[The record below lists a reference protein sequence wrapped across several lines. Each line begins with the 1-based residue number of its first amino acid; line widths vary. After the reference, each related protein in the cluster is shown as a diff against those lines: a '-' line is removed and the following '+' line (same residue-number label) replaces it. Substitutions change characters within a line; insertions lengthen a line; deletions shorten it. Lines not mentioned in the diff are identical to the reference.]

1 MGETGK
7 EGPASSST
15 EAEFAS
21 LTVLFE
27 QADTDQDGLLS
38 YEAFMPMIRVH
49 ASTQGYKLTREEA
62 QAIFDASRPLG
73 ESVHGAGG
81 HAAISELLRAMVTSP
96 WRVEAARVAHF
107 SELELGAYAAGSF
120 VRRSGAAYTSLLES
134 AFVRNDGDDD
144 DNEPATA
151 WSALA
156 ALAQPG
162 PSSPTPTPSAAS
174 SSVKALGAAV
184 ALPVK
189 ATPTKA
195 MPTKA
200 REASSELPAKAVA
213 TTAAHGFNRS
223 GSVNRSGSA
232 PPPKVASPK
241 PTVPKVT
248 TPKTPKT
255 PKTSKP
261 IAKEPSARSSQ
272 RGSSSTS
279 AKGEA
284 SEAAPATAPMASG
297 VKLMAPNTVPK
308 AGASKAVIVA
318 AATSSHQK
326 RKFKRAQTEAIGR
339 RPSHESTSD
348 DEIPPVT
355 SVLELAGAGPAN
367 SSTEVAG
374 GVSSSGSAN
383 SSRPTPGTTAG
394 GSVLGSAGGVAGGVS
409 SLRDQPPPPPLPPPP
424 PEQRTT
430 KLVTGPPSPYLAS
443 DDIEGRAAR
452 RTMSFMRNTPA
463 LAPALA
469 RTTASWALGDAED
482 GDEGDGDGETDSIS
496 PTSRRLRRAHPELS
510 SDELRE
516 ARSLFSSADRDG
528 NGVLDLTEFTSLMRK
543 LQERP
548 PSTAPRRRAGLASPP
563 LQNTV
568 FTDEEIEM
576 LFRRA
581 DVDRSGAIDPEE
593 FITMQ
598 LKQRAAHA
606 VAAFARLALGGER
619 TEEEGGV
626 SGGVNG
632 GVNGGAAQSG
642 GALNLGV
649 QITSSAAAASSSSAA
664 ALPSSPPRVS
674 PQSMA
679 ARSVTF
685 HQAHFE
691 TQVGDGS
698 PKRRSPFRRNS
709 TAPSLSQASREHDD
723 ETWAVAAADERYREL
738 MRMRAVESALKAPRP
753 DVSDVELD
761 MLEVLFKNADANE
774 DGIVD
779 FDEFIALMD
788 KLSETTGKRYN
799 SLQLRAL
806 FRVADLDR
814 SGSIDFNE
822 FIHAQ
827 RRVRSSMG
835 AAKTTT
841 MLSTVVGRLGWVW
854 KGRKSQSPPPP
865 DA

>member
-1 MGETGK
+1 
-7 EGPASSST
+7 
-15 EAEFAS
+15 
-21 LTVLFE
+21 
-27 QADTDQDGLLS
+27 
-38 YEAFMPMIRVH
+38 
-49 ASTQGYKLTREEA
+49 
-62 QAIFDASRPLG
+62 
-73 ESVHGAGG
+73 
-81 HAAISELLRAMVTSP
+81 
-96 WRVEAARVAHF
+96 
-107 SELELGAYAAGSF
+107 
-120 VRRSGAAYTSLLES
+120 
-134 AFVRNDGDDD
+134 
-144 DNEPATA
+144 
-151 WSALA
+151 
-156 ALAQPG
+156 
-162 PSSPTPTPSAAS
+162 
-174 SSVKALGAAV
+174 
-184 ALPVK
+184 
-189 ATPTKA
+189 
-195 MPTKA
+195 
-200 REASSELPAKAVA
+200 
-213 TTAAHGFNRS
+213 
-223 GSVNRSGSA
+223 
-232 PPPKVASPK
+232 
-241 PTVPKVT
+241 
-248 TPKTPKT
+248 
-255 PKTSKP
+255 
-261 IAKEPSARSSQ
+261 
-272 RGSSSTS
+272 
-279 AKGEA
+279 
-284 SEAAPATAPMASG
+284 
-297 VKLMAPNTVPK
+297 
-308 AGASKAVIVA
+308 
-318 AATSSHQK
+318 
-326 RKFKRAQTEAIGR
+326 
-339 RPSHESTSD
+339 
-348 DEIPPVT
+348 
-355 SVLELAGAGPAN
+355 
-367 SSTEVAG
+367 
-374 GVSSSGSAN
+374 
-383 SSRPTPGTTAG
+383 
-394 GSVLGSAGGVAGGVS
+394 
-409 SLRDQPPPPPLPPPP
+409 
-424 PEQRTT
+424 
-430 KLVTGPPSPYLAS
+430 
-443 DDIEGRAAR
+443 
-452 RTMSFMRNTPA
+452 
-463 LAPALA
+463 
-469 RTTASWALGDAED
+469 
-482 GDEGDGDGETDSIS
+482 
-496 PTSRRLRRAHPELS
+496 
-510 SDELRE
+510 
-516 ARSLFSSADRDG
+516 
-528 NGVLDLTEFTSLMRK
+528 MRK

-548 PSTAPRRRAGLASPP
+548 PSTAPRRRDGLASPP

-723 ETWAVAAADERYREL
+723 ETWSVAAADERYREL